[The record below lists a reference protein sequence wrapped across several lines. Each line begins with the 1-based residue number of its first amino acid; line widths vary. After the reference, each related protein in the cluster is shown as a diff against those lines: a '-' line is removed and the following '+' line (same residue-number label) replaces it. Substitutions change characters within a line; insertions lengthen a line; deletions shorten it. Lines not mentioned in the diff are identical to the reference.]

1 MDFAVVLDADIGD
14 FEHFWV
20 CKSVRGYID
29 FNIKIKVLRDGVHS
43 GEASGIV
50 PSTFKIANRILSRME
65 NINTG
70 ELIEYFQRDVPSDRY
85 D

>member
-1 MDFAVVLDADIGD
+1 MESDKESGMHIDPWLEKLKTRIGSVDFAVVLDADIGD

-43 GEASGIV
+43 G
-50 PSTFKIANRILSRME
+50 
-65 NINTG
+65 
-70 ELIEYFQRDVPSDRY
+70 
-85 D
+85 